1 VKGFGDVVANDNH
14 QAVSKT
20 MIDPTPIDPNMIDP
34 AKLEANRIESA
45 ILEPAP
51 GLRPAELETWIRQM
65 SRATNN
71 PVERALLE
79 LGAWE
84 ASFQLAIYKIL
95 NLLLERIMFTIP
107 VESLGTRCSVRV
119 TSLDLRN
126 APSGTDYKDT
136 TAYSKYVARFPRVTS
151 REEGDQEVGTI
162 EPWIE
167 EVLVS
172 VSGVPERTGSIDS
185 TDWGQVGPIKT
196 DLCVVADDSVT
207 RTVIIFAFIEIK
219 FSKPAGLKGT
229 RLESPSS
236 QTSLALGEERYEP
249 LDSETK
255 LTLKQ
260 GAAQMLWHGCVIT
273 EMQHTHPAVPAG
285 QPVLGMFMINGWFV
299 RAHFSGNTVLVESD
313 ARAGGSCSLTDFVRS
328 FKEGDGF
335 RHHLGTHEGAAAM
348 CAYMVAAASEVVPP
362 SLGKSRREEEMVEG
376 ELEAS
381 VSESVQDHNESDSIC
396 ETSPDRT
403 SPIEEVP
410 QALEKEDFDGTDA
423 TEYAA
428 TQEPEKLVELMIPA
442 WAIKF
447 CLVEEFDRVLKRV

>member
-1 VKGFGDVVANDNH
+1 
-14 QAVSKT
+14 
-20 MIDPTPIDPNMIDP
+20 MIDPTPIDPNLVGS
-34 AKLEANRIESA
+34 ATLEAERTEPA
-45 ILEPAP
+45 IFEPAP
-51 GLRPAELETWIRQM
+51 GLESAEFEAWIQQM
-65 SRATNN
+65 SRATHN

-95 NLLLERIMFTIP
+95 NSLLERIMFTIP

-151 REEGDQEVGTI
+151 REEGDQEAGMI

-167 EVLVS
+167 ELLSS
-172 VSGVPERTGSIDS
+172 VSGVPEGTGSIDS
-185 TDWGQVGPIKT
+185 TDWCQVGPIKT
-196 DLCVVADDSVT
+196 DLCVVVDDSVM

-236 QTSLALGEERYEP
+236 RTSLALGEERYEP

-273 EMQHTHPAVPAG
+273 EMQHTHPAVTAG

-299 RAHFSGNTVLVESD
+299 RAYFSGNTVLVESD
-313 ARAGGSCSLTDFVRS
+313 ARAGGSCSLIDFVRS

-335 RHHLGTHEGAAAM
+335 PHHLGTPEGAAAM
-348 CAYMVAAASEVVPP
+348 HAYMVAAASEVVSP
-362 SLGKSRREEEMVEG
+362 SLGKSRREDEMIEG
-376 ELEAS
+376 EIDAS
-381 VSESVQDHNESDSIC
+381 ISESVQDHNKSDSIC
-396 ETSPDRT
+396 ETSPDGT

-428 TQEPEKLVELMIPA
+428 TQEPEKLVELMMPA
-442 WAIKF
+442 WAVKF
-447 CLVEEFDRVLKRV
+447 CSVEEFDRGLKRV

>member
-1 VKGFGDVVANDNH
+1 
-14 QAVSKT
+14 
-20 MIDPTPIDPNMIDP
+20 MIDPTPIDPNLVGS
-34 AKLEANRIESA
+34 ATLEADRTEPA
-45 ILEPAP
+45 IFEPAP
-51 GLRPAELETWIRQM
+51 GLESAELEAWIRQM
-65 SRATNN
+65 SRATLN

-151 REEGDQEVGTI
+151 GEEGDREAGMI
-162 EPWIE
+162 EPWME
-167 EVLVS
+167 ELLVS
-172 VSGVPERTGSIDS
+172 VSGVPEGTGSIDS
-185 TDWGQVGPIKT
+185 TDWSQVGPIRT

-207 RTVIIFAFIEIK
+207 RTVIIFAFLEIK
-219 FSKPAGLKGT
+219 FSKPAGLAGT
-229 RLESPSS
+229 RLESPLSR
-236 QTSLALGEERYEP
+236 TSLVSGEERYEP
-249 LDSETK
+249 LDSETRLK
-255 LTLKQ
+255 LKQ

-273 EMQHTHPAVPAG
+273 EMQHTHPAVTAG
-285 QPVLGMFMINGWFV
+285 QPVLGMFMINDWFV
-299 RAHFSGNTVLVESD
+299 RAYFSGNTVLVESD

-335 RHHLGTHEGAAAM
+335 RHHLGTHEGAAA
-348 CAYMVAAASEVVPP
+348 SEVVPP

-381 VSESVQDHNESDSIC
+381 VSESVQDHNRSDSIY
-396 ETSPDRT
+396 ETS
-403 SPIEEVP
+403 P
-410 QALEKEDFDGTDA
+410 QALEHEDFDGTDA

-428 TQEPEKLVELMIPA
+428 TQEPEKLVELMMPA

-447 CLVEEFDRVLKRV
+447 CSVEEFDRVLKRV